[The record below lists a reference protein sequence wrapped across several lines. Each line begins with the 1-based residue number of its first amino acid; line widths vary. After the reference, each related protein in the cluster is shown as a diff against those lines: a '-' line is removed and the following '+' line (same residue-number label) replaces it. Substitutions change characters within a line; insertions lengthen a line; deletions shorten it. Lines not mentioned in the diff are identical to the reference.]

1 MMMGNP
7 LAPVLANIYVTNTER
22 TKLLTVNN
30 KNAHCAR
37 YIDDTF
43 VLCNDVNYANKILE
57 FF

>member
-1 MMMGNP
+1 MMGNP